1 MGKILSLSN
10 QKGGTSKSSSEYDYI
25 IIDSEGIDERLEVG
39 MTVAFSAV
47 MVEGVILAERASY
60 LIRK

>member
-25 IIDSEGIDERLEVG
+25 IIDSEGIDERLEVS

-47 MVEGVILAERASY
+47 MVEGVILAEMASY

>member
-1 MGKILSLSN
+1 MGKILSISN

-39 MTVAFSAV
+39 ITVAFSAV